1 MTQLSTFL
9 KKCFISIFVSI
20 LLLLLLLLL
29 LLRSLY
35 ILSVLRITAVFISR
49 HLGPVIPTSAIL
61 KKGSP
66 QQVTHLP
73 PVWDLLLALA

>member
-1 MTQLSTFL
+1 MHSGLQN
-9 KKCFISIFVSI
+9 C
-20 LLLLLLLLL
+20 LLL

-35 ILSVLRITAVFISR
+35 ILSILRITAVFISR

-61 KKGSP
+61 KKA
-66 QQVTHLP
+66 QQV

>member
-1 MTQLSTFL
+1 MQLKVESPL
-9 KKCFISIFVSI
+9 PPP
-20 LLLLLLLLL
+20 LL

-35 ILSVLRITAVFISR
+35 ILSVLHITAVYISR

-66 QQVTHLP
+66 VQVTHLP
-73 PVWDLLLALA
+73 PVRDLLLALA

>member
-1 MTQLSTFL
+1 MGFSASEITSTAFSNPNIFL
-9 KKCFISIFVSI
+9 THSF
-20 LLLLLLLLL
+20 LL

-49 HLGPVIPTSAIL
+49 HLGPVIPTLAIM
-61 KKGSP
+61 KKQKGSP

-73 PVWDLLLALA
+73 QVWDLLLALA